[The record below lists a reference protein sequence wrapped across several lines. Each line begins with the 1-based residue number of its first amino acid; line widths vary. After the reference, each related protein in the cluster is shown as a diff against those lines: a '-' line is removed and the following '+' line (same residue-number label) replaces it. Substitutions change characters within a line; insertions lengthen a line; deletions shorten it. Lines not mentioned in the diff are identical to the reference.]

1 MKASLVLF
9 LRKIADKISD
19 SLKFMGVFEKTLFFF
34 FTAICI
40 ITFGFILQKI
50 SDTFSV
56 EVPTSGGSITEGVIG
71 YPRYINP
78 VLSVTDAGKDIGKL
92 VYSGLLKAK
101 ADGTLQP
108 DLAKDWSVSDDG
120 LTYTVNIKEDAV
132 FQDGY
137 PVTANDIEYTIKKAI
152 DPVLKSPIAPNWDGV
167 QITIIND
174 KQIQF
179 TLKRPYTP
187 FIQNLTLG
195 ILPEHVWQNV
205 DSEAFPFSQ
214 FNSDP
219 IGSGPYQIK
228 EIKTDKGGL
237 PLYYKL
243 VPFEKYTLGKPLL
256 SSIYIRFY
264 ENENKLIDAY
274 LRGEIDSLG
283 SISPNSASILAS
295 KGAHVIQE
303 PLPRIFA
310 LFFNQNQNK
319 VFADINVRNAL
330 NTAVDRNEIIQSVLG
345 GYGTPVEGPLPYFVS
360 PNQTSLSG
368 NETPDQRIEAA
379 KAILEKAGWKKNSDG
394 IYQLKIKKTSTD
406 LAFSIST
413 SDVPELKAVSEK
425 LQQTWQK
432 LGARVTV
439 QVFDSTDLEQ
449 NVIRPRK
456 YDSLLFGEV
465 VNRGEDLFAFWHSSE
480 RNDPGLNVAMYTN
493 IDVDKLLNS
502 ARTTTDSTD
511 LSKIYQKLGT
521 EISAD
526 IPAVFIYSPD
536 FIYVIP
542 TNLKGVDTQGINS
555 PSERFLSA
563 NNWYTD
569 TEKIW
574 KIFTHQNF

>member
-1 MKASLVLF
+1 M
-9 LRKIADKISD
+9 
-19 SLKFMGVFEKTLFFF
+19 
-34 FTAICI
+34 
-40 ITFGFILQKI
+40 
-50 SDTFSV
+50 
-56 EVPTSGGSITEGVIG
+56 
-71 YPRYINP
+71 
-78 VLSVTDAGKDIGKL
+78 
-92 VYSGLLKAK
+92 
-101 ADGTLQP
+101 QP

-120 LTYTVNIKEDAV
+120 LTYTVNIKENAV

-167 QITIIND
+167 QITVVNP

-179 TLKRPYTP
+179 TLKKPYTP

-274 LRGEIDSLG
+274 QKGEIDSLG

-295 KGAHVIQE
+295 KGAHVIEE

-360 PNQTSLSG
+360 PTQTSLSG

-379 KAILEKAGWKKNSDG
+379 KTILEKAGWRKNADG
-394 IYQLKIKKTSTD
+394 IYQLKVKKTTTD

-425 LQQTWQK
+425 LQETWQK

-439 QVFDSTDLEQ
+439 QVFNSTDLEQ

-480 RNDPGLNVAMYTN
+480 RNDPGLNVAMYAN

-502 ARTTTDSTD
+502 ARVTTDPAD

-542 TNLKGVDTQGINS
+542 SNLKGIDTQGINS

-574 KIFTHQNF
+574 KLFTHQNF

>member
-1 MKASLVLF
+1 
-9 LRKIADKISD
+9 
-19 SLKFMGVFEKTLFFF
+19 MGVFEKTLFFLF
-34 FTAICI
+34 GTICI
-40 ITFGFILQKI
+40 ITFGFILQKV
-50 SDTFSV
+50 SDRFSV

-120 LTYTVNIKEDAV
+120 LTYTVNIKDDAV

-137 PVTANDIEYTIKKAI
+137 PVTADDIEYTIKKAI
-152 DPVLKSPIAPNWDGV
+152 DPVIKSPVAANWDGV
-167 QITIIND
+167 QVTVVNA

-179 TLKRPYTP
+179 ILKKPYTP

-195 ILPEHVWQNV
+195 ILPQHVWQNV
-205 DSEAFPFSQ
+205 DAEAFPFSQ
-214 FNSDP
+214 FNSNP
-219 IGSGPYQIK
+219 IGSGPYKIK

-243 VPFEKYTLGKPLL
+243 VPFEKYSLGKPLL
-256 SSIYIRFY
+256 SAIYIRFY
-264 ENENKLIDAY
+264 ENENKLVDAY
-274 LRGEIDSLG
+274 VKGEIDSLG
-283 SISPNSASILAS
+283 SISPNSASLLAS
-295 KGAHVIQE
+295 KGARIIQE

-319 VFADINVRNAL
+319 IFTDINVRKAL
-330 NTAVDRNEIIQSVLG
+330 NTAVNRNEIIQSVLG

-360 PNQTSLSG
+360 PTQSDLSG
-368 NETPDQRIEAA
+368 NETSDQRIEAA

-394 IYQLKIKKTSTD
+394 IYQLTVKKVTMT

-413 SDVPELKAVSEK
+413 SDVPELKAVSQK
-425 LQQTWQK
+425 LQETWQK
-432 LGARVTV
+432 LGAKVDV

-465 VNRGEDLFAFWHSSE
+465 VNRGEDLYAFWHSSE

-493 IDVDKLLNS
+493 IDVDKLLNQ
-502 ARTTTDSTD
+502 ARTTTSVND
-511 LSKIYQKLGT
+511 LAAIYQKLGT

-536 FIYVIP
+536 FIYVISN
-542 TNLKGVDTQGINS
+542 NLKGINTQGINS

-563 NNWYTD
+563 SNWYTD

-574 KIFTHQNF
+574 KIFVK